1 MIPTEQPNHE
11 PNTPKCAFWHHHLTV
26 YLLIAIA
33 VGSAMI
39 GTGGD
44 WGVGFCIGVGFTIWV
59 TRYPKH
65 GITTCP

>member
-1 MIPTEQPNHE
+1 M
-11 PNTPKCAFWHHHLTV
+11 
-26 YLLIAIA
+26 AIA
-33 VGSAMI
+33 VGAAII

-65 GITTCP
+65 SIMTCP